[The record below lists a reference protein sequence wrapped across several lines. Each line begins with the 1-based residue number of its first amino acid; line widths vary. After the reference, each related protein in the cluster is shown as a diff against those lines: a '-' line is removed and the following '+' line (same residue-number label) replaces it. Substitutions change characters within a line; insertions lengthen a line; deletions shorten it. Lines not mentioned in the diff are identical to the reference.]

1 MKAQQLTPGARIFWW
16 AIAAAVVVSLA
27 GGGAFGLF
35 LVVMGSLLAAALV
48 WGFGESAAIGQGA
61 MSFADTQPLGRHHG
75 GGLFGG
81 GLFAN
86 DESLSSRLH
95 GFDGSDDTLH
105 ISNGLGAG
113 HDPYASSVSGPIV
126 NIDGTPMMNDYID
139 IHGNPYGVT
148 SDTFGSSFDS
158 FGGSSDSFG
167 SSWGSSSSSDSFG
180 SSWGSSSSSGS
191 FGSSWD

>member
-48 WGFGESAAIGQGA
+48 WGFGESAEIGQGA

-81 GLFAN
+81 GL
-86 DESLSSRLH
+86 
-95 GFDGSDDTLH
+95 
-105 ISNGLGAG
+105 GAG
-113 HDPYASSVSGPIV
+113 HDPYASSISGPSV
-126 NIDGTPMMNDYID
+126 NIDGTPMMNDHID

-158 FGGSSDSFG
+158 FGGSSDTFG